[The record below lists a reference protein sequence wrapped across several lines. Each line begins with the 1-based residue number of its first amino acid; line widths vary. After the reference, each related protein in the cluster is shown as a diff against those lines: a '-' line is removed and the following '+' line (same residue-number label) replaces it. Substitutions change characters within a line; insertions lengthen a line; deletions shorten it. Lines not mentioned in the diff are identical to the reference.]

1 MDSPTLDVVMVQW
14 PAEHDRLL
22 HLRDLDAPHLVMVEP
37 DADPPDPHPGLEDW
51 IRLPASAADV
61 RVRVDGLLARAA
73 VAASLRPVI
82 DASGLIRFRGS
93 SASVSP
99 TEAALLDALA
109 QRWGAVV
116 GRDALQSLLPTGD
129 SANALDAS
137 MSRLRR
143 RVEPVGLSIR
153 TVRRRGYV
161 LESAPAA

>member
-1 MDSPTLDVVMVQW
+1 MVQW
-14 PAEHDRLL
+14 PAEPDRLQR
-22 HLRDLDAPHLVMVEP
+22 LREADTPHLVMVDP
-37 DADPPDPHPGLEDW
+37 DAEAPDAHAGLEDW

-61 RVRVDGLLARAA
+61 RVRVEGLLARAK
-73 VAASLRPVI
+73 AAGTLRPVV
-82 DASGLIRFRGS
+82 DTTGCIRFQGN
-93 SASVSP
+93 SVTISP

-116 GRDALQSLLPTGD
+116 GRDALRALLPTGD

-161 LESAPAA
+161 LEPAAA